1 MKRTLVAASLATLAL
16 FGGQALAAPV
26 MKAGA
31 AGSMDGLLQLA
42 QGVEVPADLQGF
54 VSQPV
59 NVGELKTPDLAAR
72 IRKLASIVQD
82 KTLPRDFRQQ
92 ARAKIQESRF
102 EMQKRRAARNAKK
115 VADGGQ
121 PKAEGEIQA
130 PIAGAPAAQTAE
142 VPAIVNEAVNLSTI
156 TTQAL
161 GAHIR
166 KLGAIVRDK
175 NLSADVR
182 AQARAKWKEARQE
195 MQSRRAAGNKKL
207 EAGGKKPASNGTPA
221 VETGGSDQNAA
232 PEVAPQPKEGASS
245 NVPEKAAATQL
256 DGNSGDSS
264 AEAHARKYFDTASGT
279 ASLGDRELRRRLNEM
294 RMLLSGNKLSG
305 ETEKELRGL
314 LRKERDVLRG
324 RLEANKPKDEN
335 AGGNT
340 NNQNGGGVQAPQP
353 KGEPKI
359 TRRTP
364 RDEVL
369 KDRRRPDDLRDDELR
384 IRIRVFLDFQS
395 TDRYRSY
402 NEAQRREWNEQVRR
416 DREFLRRRLDERRNL
431 RRAQLDRPSNINIVI
446 RDDDRYEGPDDVFAA
461 EVQDDDIERV
471 LVAPP
476 RRPVARKVTVQEYE
490 QDPQARRAMS
500 RIEVDTIR
508 FGFNEAFVREE
519 EVDNLDRIAWVIERV
534 LAKYPNE
541 TFLIEG
547 HTDAV
552 GDNAYNQKLSRA
564 RAEAVKKALTTYY
577 VIPGRNLRTVGMGER
592 FLKIPT
598 AEAEQENRRV
608 SISRATN
615 VISGY
620 AD

>member
-1 MKRTLVAASLATLAL
+1 MKKTLFAASLVTLGL
-16 FGGQALAAPV
+16 FAGQALAAPV
-26 MKAGA
+26 MKSA
-31 AGSMDGLLQLA
+31 AQLPEDGLMQLA
-42 QGVEVPADLQGF
+42 QSAEVPAEVQAVVNEAVDLSALSNQ
-54 VSQPV
+54 
-59 NVGELKTPDLAAR
+59 DLAAR

-82 KTLPRDFRQQ
+82 KNLPHDYRKQVREKVQE
-92 ARAKIQESRF
+92 ARA
-102 EMQKRRAARNAKK
+102 EMQKRRAERDAKK
-115 VADGGQ
+115 KD
-121 PKAEGEIQA
+121 
-130 PIAGAPAAQTAE
+130 
-142 VPAIVNEAVNLSTI
+142 
-156 TTQAL
+156 
-161 GAHIR
+161 
-166 KLGAIVRDK
+166 
-175 NLSADVR
+175 
-182 AQARAKWKEARQE
+182 
-195 MQSRRAAGNKKL
+195 
-207 EAGGKKPASNGTPA
+207 GGKKPAVNEEASQPEAGQGETP
-221 VETGGSDQNAA
+221 VVKPVKPVKPNK
-232 PEVAPQPKEGASS
+232 PEVVTQPEQPAENAQAPAAAA
-245 NVPEKAAATQL
+245 EKAAAGQL
-256 DGNSGDSS
+256 DGNAGDSAS
-264 AEAHARKYFDTASGT
+264 EAQARKYLDTASAT

-294 RMLLSGNKLSG
+294 RLLLASNKLSG
-305 ETEKELRGL
+305 KTEKELRGL
-314 LRKERDVLRG
+314 LRKERDVLRT
-324 RLEANKPKDEN
+324 RLDAKLPKEGA
-335 AGGNT
+335 AGGNAG
-340 NNQNGGGVQAPQP
+340 NGNGGGVQAPQP